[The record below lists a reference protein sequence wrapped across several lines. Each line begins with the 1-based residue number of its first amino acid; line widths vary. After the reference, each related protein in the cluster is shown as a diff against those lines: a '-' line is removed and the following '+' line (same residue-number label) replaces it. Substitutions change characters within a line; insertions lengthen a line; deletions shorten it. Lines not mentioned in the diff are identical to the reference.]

1 MKVTAKFF
9 LSFVVLAILCGSGS
23 CSKEEEVR
31 MPDNI
36 LGVWQLTPDYYF
48 QFRDD
53 NVSKEF
59 LIDHQDGESIG
70 KWSWDNVFYYEP
82 GYNIVIYITS
92 EHEANVYQ
100 VTELTQDK
108 LTWCWVDEI
117 NAKDTNGVGS
127 IIGEIINKAQEGFEL
142 NPELYETFTR
152 IPEDEFLDILDN
164 LDYILNPWEW
174 E

>member
-9 LSFVVLAILCGSGS
+9 LSLLLFATISVFAS

-48 QFRDD
+48 QFHDD

-59 LIDHQDGESIG
+59 QIDHQDWESIG

-92 EHEANVYQ
+92 EHQANVYQ

-117 NAKDTNGVGS
+117 NAQETNNAGS

-152 IPEDEFLDILDN
+152 IPEDEFLEILDH